1 MTQERLN
8 NLMLSHVHQEKL
20 DKLDLLAI
28 AEEFVNGSKHRSS
41 LFGHFV

>member
-1 MTQERLN
+1 MTQERFN
-8 NLMLSHVHQEKL
+8 NLMLLHVQQENF

-28 AEEFVNGSKHRSS
+28 AEEFVSGSKHRSS

>member
-1 MTQERLN
+1 MTQERFN
-8 NLMLSHVHQEKL
+8 NLMLLHVQQENF

-28 AEEFVNGSKHRSS
+28 AEEFVSGSKHTSS